1 MPAAIGVVAPS
12 TQEAVR
18 QAEDIGIDSLWVGG
32 HLASPNPS
40 PEPIVWL
47 ARLVEQ
53 TRRAAVGTATLVLP
67 WYPPAVAARQLVD
80 IDRASGGRLIVGVGA
95 GGEYPDDFAAAGVP
109 VAERFTRLDES
120 IELLRRFWSGESV
133 RWDGRHFRYDGLRI
147 QPPPAQAGGPPL
159 VVTGR
164 KVGAMHR
171 AARSGDGWMPY
182 LYSAERYARSVAKI
196 KEIAAQTGR
205 NLETF
210 RWMTYVMVAVDDQPA
225 KARRTATEF
234 LGGTYRQDFSQFV
247 QRVAVTG
254 NLDQVVD
261 GLRAFVKA
269 GAQHIVLLPC
279 STPHSQAMVPWLPDL
294 VSELKTERF
303 GDH

>member
-1 MPAAIGVVAPS
+1 MPVEIGIVAPS
-12 TQEAVR
+12 THESVR

-67 WYPPAVAARQLVD
+67 WYPPAIAARQLVD

-95 GGEYPDDFAAAGVP
+95 GGEFPDDFAAAGVP
-109 VAERFTRLDES
+109 VEERFTRLDES
-120 IELLRRFWSGESV
+120 IDLLRRFWSGEPV
-133 RWDGRHFRYDGLRI
+133 RHDGRHFRYDGLRI

-164 KVGAMHR
+164 KVGAMRR

-196 KEIAAQTGR
+196 REIAAQTGR
-205 NLETF
+205 NLDTF
-210 RWMTYVMVAVDDQPA
+210 RWMTYVMVAVDDQPP
-225 KARRTATEF
+225 KAQRTAAEF
-234 LGGTYRQDFSQFV
+234 LGGTYQRDFSQFV

-261 GLRAFVKA
+261 GLRVFVQA

-279 STPHSQAMVPWLPDL
+279 SVSHSPAMVPWLPDL
-294 VSELKTERF
+294 VSELKTERV